1 MGTPWI
7 FVHHSDSSLILFQQV
22 VHHFT
27 LAKAV
32 ACSKW
37 ETAVVTKKEHNIFI
51 GVTLVCEPERHDPM
65 KSSRLKKTLAPS
77 STTLAV
83 SS

>member
-1 MGTPWI
+1 MGTPRI
-7 FVHHSDSSLILFQQV
+7 FVHHSDIRLILFQQV

-32 ACSKW
+32 TCSKW
-37 ETAVVTKKEHNIFI
+37 EAAVVTKKEHNIFI
-51 GVTLVCEPERHDPM
+51 GVTLVCERERHDAT
-65 KSSRLKKTLAPS
+65 KSSRLKKTFAPS
-77 STTLAV
+77 STILAV

>member
-1 MGTPWI
+1 MGTPGI
-7 FVHHSDSSLILFQQV
+7 FVHHSDMSQSLFQEIV
-22 VHHFT
+22 DHFA

-32 ACSKW
+32 AFSKW
-37 ETAVVTKKEHNIFI
+37 EMAMVTKKKDNVFV
-51 GVTLVCEPERHDPM
+51 GVTLIRKRERHDPM

-77 STTLAV
+77 TTTLAV

>member
-1 MGTPWI
+1 MGTPRVLI
-7 FVHHSDSSLILFQQV
+7 HHTDIGSGFLQEIV
-22 VHHFT
+22 YHFA
-27 LAKAV
+27 LAEAV
-32 ACSKW
+32 PFAKW
-37 ETAVVTKKEHNIFI
+37 KLAVVTKKKDDVFI
-51 GVTLVCEPERHDPM
+51 GVTLVRERERHDPM